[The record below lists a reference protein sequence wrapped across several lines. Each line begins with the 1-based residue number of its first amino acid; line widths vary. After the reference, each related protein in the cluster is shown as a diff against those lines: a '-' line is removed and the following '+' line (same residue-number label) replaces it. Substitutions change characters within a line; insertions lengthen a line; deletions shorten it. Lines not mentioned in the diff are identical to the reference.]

1 MSKLHLLLFQ
11 RCLFILIIWTV
22 YFYWKHFAYTIDNE
36 KLLEKA
42 CVSIMKYDVLYDK
55 IKEKFIKK
63 TLVNN
68 SYISVINKNM

>member
-1 MSKLHLLLFQ
+1 
-11 RCLFILIIWTV
+11 
-22 YFYWKHFAYTIDNE
+22 
-36 KLLEKA
+36 
-42 CVSIMKYDVLYDK
+42 MKYDVLYDK